1 MLMEAFRVFDVDQNG
16 FISAD
21 ELREIMKNLG
31 QKLSEDEIEEMISEA
46 DKDGDGQ
53 LNIEGKGVVWRGGGA
68 ARRTNMARCSFISK
82 VSD

>member
-53 LNIEGKGVVWRGGGA
+53 LNIEGKGVVWRGGGQQGEQIWRDA
-68 ARRTNMARCSFISK
+68 ALYRR
-82 VSD
+82 